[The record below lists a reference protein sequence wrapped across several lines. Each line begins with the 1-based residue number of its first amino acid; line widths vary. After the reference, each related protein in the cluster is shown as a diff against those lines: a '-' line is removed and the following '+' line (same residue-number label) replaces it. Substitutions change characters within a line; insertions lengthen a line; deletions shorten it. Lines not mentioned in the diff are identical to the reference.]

1 MLVQSILLQCVYV
14 FQELRTTTL
23 RTIQKKYVD
32 LARAPKEEII
42 DPHYYTVKEAME
54 KYQITRD
61 QIDKYL
67 RRYNITKVREGKI
80 IKIPRVEFDDFMEAR
95 KAKKK

>member
-1 MLVQSILLQCVYV
+1 
-14 FQELRTTTL
+14 
-23 RTIQKKYVD
+23 
-32 LARAPKEEII
+32 
-42 DPHYYTVKEAME
+42 ME

-67 RRYNITKVREGKI
+67 RRYNIAKIREGKI
-80 IKIPRVEFDDFMEAR
+80 IKIPRVEFDNFMEAR